1 MTADQY
7 ASRTIDSVTI
17 GEVVQELLIPITRT
31 MIVATALASRD
42 YEDVH
47 HDPDRARDKGS
58 ADIFMNIL
66 TSNGLVER
74 YVRGW
79 SGPAARLTAL
89 KIRLGAPNYPG
100 DTMRL
105 SANVSAVDL
114 GTGRVL
120 LDVTG
125 SNSLGTH
132 LAGTAE
138 LQLGPVPRV

>member
-7 ASRTIDSVTI
+7 PSRTIDSVTS
-17 GEVVQELLIPITRT
+17 GDVVPELVIPITRI
-31 MIVATALASRD
+31 MIVATAIASRD

-47 HDPDRARDKGS
+47 HDPDRARERGS
-58 ADIFMNIL
+58 TDIFMNIL

-79 SGPAARLTAL
+79 SGPGAQLTAL

-105 SANVSAVDL
+105 SAHVSAVDL
-114 GTGRVL
+114 DTGKVL

-138 LQLGPVPRV
+138 LQLGPVP

>member
-1 MTADQY
+1 MKADQY
-7 ASRTIDSVTI
+7 PSRAIDSVTI
-17 GEVVQELLIPITRT
+17 GDVVPELVIPITRT
-31 MIVATALASRD
+31 MIVATAIASRD

-47 HDPDRARDKGS
+47 HDPDSAREKGS

-79 SGPAARLTAL
+79 SGPAAQLTAL

-100 DTMRL
+100 DTMLL
-105 SANVSAVDL
+105 SANVTAVDL

-120 LDVTG
+120 LDVIG

-138 LQLGPVPRV
+138 LRLGPVPRV

>member
-1 MTADQY
+1 MTAGQY
-7 ASRTIDSVTI
+7 PSRNIDSVTI
-17 GEVVQELLIPITRT
+17 GQAVPELVIPITRT

-74 YVRGW
+74 YVRRW
-79 SGPAARLTAL
+79 SGPVAQLMAL
-89 KIRLGAPNYPG
+89 RIRLGAPNYPG

-105 SANVSAVDL
+105 SAKVSAIDS
-114 GTGRVL
+114 GTGRVVL
-120 LDVTG
+120 EVTG

-138 LQLGPVPRV
+138 LQLGPVP

>member
-1 MTADQY
+1 MTADCY
-7 ASRTIDSVTI
+7 PSRTIDSVTI
-17 GEVVQELLIPITRT
+17 GQTVPDLIIPITRT

-66 TSNGLVER
+66 TSNGLVVR

-89 KIRLGAPNYPG
+89 RIRLGAPNYPG
-100 DTMRL
+100 DTVRL
-105 SANVSAVDL
+105 SAKVSAIESDS
-114 GTGRVL
+114 GRVVL
-120 LDVTG
+120 EVTG

-138 LQLGPVPRV
+138 LQLGPVP

>member
-1 MTADQY
+1 MTADCY
-7 ASRTIDSVTI
+7 PSCTIDSVTI
-17 GEVVQELLIPITRT
+17 GQTVPELVIPITRT

-47 HDPDRARDKGS
+47 HDPVRARDKGS

-89 KIRLGAPNYPG
+89 RIRLGAPNYPG
-100 DTMRL
+100 DTLRL
-105 SANVSAVDL
+105 SAKVSAIEPDS
-114 GTGRVL
+114 GRVVL
-120 LDVTG
+120 EVTG

-138 LQLGPVPRV
+138 LQLGPVP

>member
-1 MTADQY
+1 MTADCVP
-7 ASRTIDSVTI
+7 SRTIDSVTI
-17 GEVVQELLIPITRT
+17 GQTVPELIIPITRT

-47 HDPDRARDKGS
+47 HDPDRAREKGS

-100 DTMRL
+100 DAMRL
-105 SANVSAVDL
+105 NAKVSAIDSGA
-114 GTGRVL
+114 GTVVVE
-120 LDVTG
+120 VTG

-138 LQLGPVPRV
+138 VQLGPVP

>member
-1 MTADQY
+1 MTADCY
-7 ASRTIDSVTI
+7 PSRTIDSVTI
-17 GEVVQELLIPITRT
+17 GQTVPDLIIPITRT

-89 KIRLGAPNYPG
+89 RIRLGAPNYPG
-100 DTMRL
+100 DTVRL
-105 SANVSAVDL
+105 SAKVSAIESDS
-114 GTGRVL
+114 GRVVL
-120 LDVTG
+120 EVTG

-138 LQLGPVPRV
+138 LQLGPVP

>member
-1 MTADQY
+1 MTADCY
-7 ASRTIDSVTI
+7 PSRTIDSVTI
-17 GEVVQELLIPITRT
+17 GQTVPELVIPITRT
-31 MIVATALASRD
+31 MIVATALASQD

-89 KIRLGAPNYPG
+89 RIRLGAPNYPG
-100 DTMRL
+100 DTVRL
-105 SANVSAVDL
+105 SAKVSAIESDS
-114 GTGRVL
+114 GRVVL
-120 LDVTG
+120 EVTG

-138 LQLGPVPRV
+138 LQLGPVP

>member
-1 MTADQY
+1 MTADCTP
-7 ASRTIDSVTI
+7 SRTIDSVTI
-17 GEVVQELLIPITRT
+17 GQTVPELVIPITRT

-47 HDPDRARDKGS
+47 HDPDCARDKGS

-79 SGPAARLTAL
+79 SGPAAQLTAL
-89 KIRLGAPNYPG
+89 KIRLGVPNYPG

-105 SANVSAVDL
+105 NAKVSAIDS
-114 GTGRVL
+114 GTGRVV

-132 LAGTAE
+132 LGGTAE
-138 LQLGPVPRV
+138 LQFGPVLRL

>member
-1 MTADQY
+1 MTANGSP
-7 ASRTIDSVTI
+7 SRTIDSVTI
-17 GEVVQELLIPITRT
+17 GQTVPELAIPITRT

-47 HDPDRARDKGS
+47 HDPARARGKGS

-74 YVRGW
+74 YVRSW
-79 SGPAARLTAL
+79 SGPVAQLMAL

-105 SANVSAVDL
+105 SAKVSAIDS

-138 LQLGPVPRV
+138 LQLGPVP

>member
-1 MTADQY
+1 MKADQY
-7 ASRTIDSVTI
+7 PSRAIDSVTI
-17 GEVVQELLIPITRT
+17 GDVVPELAIPITRT
-31 MIVATALASRD
+31 MIVATAIASRD

-47 HDPDRARDKGS
+47 HDPDRAREKGS

-79 SGPAARLTAL
+79 SGPAAQLTAL

-100 DTMRL
+100 DTMLL
-105 SANVSAVDL
+105 SANVTAVDL

-120 LDVTG
+120 LDVIG

>member
-1 MTADQY
+1 MTAHCT
-7 ASRTIDSVTI
+7 STRTIDSVTI
-17 GEVVQELLIPITRT
+17 GQTVPELVIPITRT

-47 HDPDRARDKGS
+47 HDPDRAREKGS

-89 KIRLGAPNYPG
+89 KIRVGAPNYPG

-105 SANVSAVDL
+105 SANVSAVDV
-114 GTGRVL
+114 GTGSVL

-132 LAGTAE
+132 LGGTAE
-138 LQLGPVPRV
+138 LQFGPVPRV